1 MTMTRQT
8 EKMGTENN
16 TVGCGVTGAMLF
28 IDLNEG
34 KEGNKNKD
42 FNVEL
47 GKAAGLTARMIEGSA
62 GCGQP
67 LEREGETN
75 GDWYCFDAKFAL
87 FNTIRWMVDNGKK
100 GILNVK
106 QYHHGFPK
114 NAMCTTLKK
123 WPRGSYLVATHTLP
137 SRKKMCFIGYKWN
150 HKKTFYFAFTEDAG
164 STK

>member
-1 MTMTRQT
+1 MMTMTRQT

-67 LEREGETN
+67 LEREGKTN
-75 GDWYCFDAKFAL
+75 GDWYFL
-87 FNTIRWMVDNGKK
+87 T
-100 GILNVK
+100 LNL
-106 QYHHGFPK
+106 H
-114 NAMCTTLKK
+114 
-123 WPRGSYLVATHTLP
+123 W
-137 SRKKMCFIGYKWN
+137 
-150 HKKTFYFAFTEDAG
+150 
-164 STK
+164 